1 MRNAVHLLS
10 DKLFS
15 IKIMISIQR
24 PYQKPNQ
31 DGAEPASNSVA
42 ASNLLRLS
50 SFLDKPDCKEKA
62 MKIFEAFSER
72 LAKIPMALP
81 EMASALVFNP
91 SQIIITG
98 ASE

>member
-1 MRNAVHLLS
+1 MNGIHRLYN
-10 DKLFS
+10 
-15 IKIMISIQR
+15 
-24 PYQKPNQ
+24 KPNQ

-50 SFLDKPDCKEKA
+50 SFLDKPDLKERATKV
-62 MKIFEAFSER
+62 FEAFSER

-91 SQIIITG
+91 TQIIITG
-98 ASE
+98 TSE